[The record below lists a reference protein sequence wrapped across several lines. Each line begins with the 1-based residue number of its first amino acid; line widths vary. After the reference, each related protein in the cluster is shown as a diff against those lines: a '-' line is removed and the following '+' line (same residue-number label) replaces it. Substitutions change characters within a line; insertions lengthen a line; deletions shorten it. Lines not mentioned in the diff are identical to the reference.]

1 MYSEVQVEQVWTC
14 SGEVQGDREG
24 SSVRR
29 RGVGVLYR
37 EGSSE
42 DPVHGEPI
50 MWTDRLVA
58 NTRLK
63 TLPLPKLFMRTVMN
77 IKEKVYYYLKFLCS
91 WTMNLITVP
100 FLGFLLSTA
109 YSLEINEDNFNKVT
123 SQLRQVSQ
131 ELQEYKV
138 KFGDVKQ
145 KLVKPDCM
153 LRHSCSYSYSCGD
166 NCPGFNFYH
175 VIHATSGSE
184 TCGWGWYTV

>member
-1 MYSEVQVEQVWTC
+1 
-14 SGEVQGDREG
+14 
-24 SSVRR
+24 
-29 RGVGVLYR
+29 
-37 EGSSE
+37 
-42 DPVHGEPI
+42 
-50 MWTDRLVA
+50 
-58 NTRLK
+58 
-63 TLPLPKLFMRTVMN
+63 MN

-145 KLVKPDCM
+145 KLIKPDYM
-153 LRHSCSYSYSCGD
+153 LRHSEFSCSYSYSCGI
-166 NCPGFNFYH
+166 PVVLIGQVLTF
-175 VIHATSGSE
+175 IM
-184 TCGWGWYTV
+184 